1 MSNYQ
6 QGKIYKIV
14 SANTD
19 KIYIGS
25 TTKQYLSSRIAH
37 HICVYK
43 KWLKGEHHK
52 LNSFDVLEFGD
63 CKIILIESFPC
74 NSKAELEARE
84 YHHIKENKAF
94 TTNTHMPSRTKK
106 LYALEHKD
114 EVKEYQKQ
122 WREDNKEKQRIYKR
136 EWAKQKRA
144 KQNIE
149 IN

>member
-37 HICVYK
+37 HKCVYK

-74 NSKAELEARE
+74 NTKAELEARE
-84 YHHIKENKAF
+84 YHHIKENNEI
-94 TTNTHMPSRTKK
+94 TTNTHMPSRTRDM
-106 LYALEHKD
+106 YEIEHK
-114 EVKEYQKQ
+114 EYLEEKRKE
-122 WREDNKEKQRIYKR
+122 WREVNKEHIRKYKR

>member
-37 HICVYK
+37 HKCVYK
-43 KWLKGEHHK
+43 KWLKGEHNK
-52 LNSFDVLEFGD
+52 INSFDVLEFGD

-94 TTNTHMPSRTKK
+94 TTNTHMPSRTRDM
-106 LYALEHKD
+106 YEIEHK
-114 EVKEYQKQ
+114 EHLKEKRAE
-122 WREDNKEKQRIYKR
+122 WHKNNKEHVREYKR